1 MSLLSKA
8 QSAASKVAEG
18 AKKGIKALKTTQQIT
33 STLNEFSTVEKATL
47 TFENVD
53 KPIKVQINPSDL
65 TYEYQTNGHLG
76 ELTISS
82 LDGKPSPA
90 ISAETHPYEKGS
102 LSFMLYYDFY
112 DEYYARS
119 ANGSGFSLNSLTSKI
134 TRTEGS
140 FHLKNE
146 KFSSLET
153 IINQSKIHA
162 PVLFKWGEIEE
173 FGFMQT
179 ASPRYSAFSP
189 WGEPLKAT
197 VNIIISILN
206 YKGENDVNLA
216 GKTKEIYE
224 KLEQKLKGGT
234 AAAIGGAIKK
244 LGSTIK
250 ALR

>member
-8 QSAASKVAEG
+8 KSAASKVAKG
-18 AKKGIKALKTTQQIT
+18 AKKGITALTTTQQIT
-33 STLNEFSTVEKATL
+33 STLNEFSTVEKAVL
-47 TFENVD
+47 AFPYCEYS
-53 KPIKVQINPSDL
+53 PIKVQINPSDL
-65 TYEYQTNGHLG
+65 TYEYQSY
-76 ELTISS
+76 EDIKYLTLSS
-82 LDGKPSPA
+82 LDGKPKDLTST
-90 ISAETHPYEKGS
+90 ETNPRNSGT

-134 TRTEGS
+134 TGAEGS

-197 VNIIISILN
+197 VNINISIVN
-206 YKGENDVNLA
+206 IENLTEKN
-216 GKTKEIYE
+216 KSKEIFE
-224 KLEQKLKGGT
+224 ELKQKLNGGSP
-234 AAAIGGAIKK
+234 IGGAIKK

>member
-1 MSLLSKA
+1 MSLFSSIKE
-8 QSAASKVAEG
+8 KIPEKT
-18 AKKGIKALKTTQQIT
+18 KKDPIWKTSSQIT
-33 STLNEFSTVEKATL
+33 STLNEFSTIEKAVL
-47 TFENVD
+47 AFPYC
-53 KPIKVQINPSDL
+53 KYSPIKVQINPSDL
-65 TYEYQTNGHLG
+65 TYEYQSY
-76 ELTISS
+76 EDMKYLTLSS
-82 LDGKPSPA
+82 LDGKPKDLTST
-90 ISAETHPYEKGS
+90 ETNPRNSGT

-119 ANGSGFSLNSLTSKI
+119 ANGSGFSLNSLTS
-134 TRTEGS
+134 S

-153 IINQSKIHA
+153 IIEQSKIHA

-173 FGFMQT
+173 FGYMHT

-197 VNIIISILN
+197 VNITIST
-206 YKGENDVNLA
+206 VNVDNLTEKNEA
-216 GKTKEIYE
+216 KKIFDELKN
-224 KLEQKLKGGT
+224 KLENGT
-234 AAAIGGAIKK
+234 SAIGGTIKK

>member
-8 QSAASKVAEG
+8 KSAASKVAKG
-18 AKKGIKALKTTQQIT
+18 AKKGITALTTTQQIT

-47 TFENVD
+47 TFENVE

-119 ANGSGFSLNSLTSKI
+119 TNGSGFSLNSLTS
-134 TRTEGS
+134 S

-153 IINQSKIHA
+153 IIEQSKIHA

-197 VNIIISILN
+197 INIVISILN
-206 YKGENDVNLA
+206 FSDDLKNNDKNARALT
-216 GKTKEIYE
+216 GKTKEIYYE
-224 KLEQKLKGGT
+224 LKNKLENGT
-234 AAAIGGAIKK
+234 SAIGGSIKK

>member
-1 MSLLSKA
+1 MSLFSSIKE
-8 QSAASKVAEG
+8 KIPEKI
-18 AKKGIKALKTTQQIT
+18 KKDPIWKTSSQIT
-33 STLNEFSTVEKATL
+33 STLNEFSTVEKAVL
-47 TFENVD
+47 AFPYC
-53 KPIKVQINPSDL
+53 KYSPIKVQINPSDL
-65 TYEYQTNGHLG
+65 TYEYQSY
-76 ELTISS
+76 EDMKYLTLSS
-82 LDGKPSPA
+82 LDGKPKDLTST
-90 ISAETHPYEKGS
+90 ETNPRNSGT

-119 ANGSGFSLNSLTSKI
+119 ANGSGFSLNSLTS
-134 TRTEGS
+134 S

-153 IINQSKIHA
+153 IIEQSKIHA

-173 FGFMQT
+173 FGYMHT

-197 VNIIISILN
+197 VNITISTVNVNNLTEKNTAQQI
-206 YKGENDVNLA
+206 YKELS
-216 GKTKEIYE
+216 KQISR
-224 KLEQKLKGGT
+224 GT
-234 AAAIGGAIKK
+234 SAIGGTIKK

>member
-8 QSAASKVAEG
+8 KSAASKVAEG

-33 STLNEFSTVEKATL
+33 STLNEFSTVEKAVL
-47 TFENVD
+47 AFPHC
-53 KPIKVQINPSDL
+53 KYSPIKVQINPSDL
-65 TYEYQTNGHLG
+65 TYEYQSQQDMSGL
-76 ELTISS
+76 LTSS
-82 LDGKPSPA
+82 LDGKPQELA
-90 ISAETHPYEKGS
+90 VTETNPNIRGS

-119 ANGSGFSLNSLTSKI
+119 ANGSGFSLNSLTS
-134 TRTEGS
+134 S

-153 IINQSKIHA
+153 IIEQSKIHA
-162 PVLFKWGEIEE
+162 PVFFKWGEIEE
-173 FGFMQT
+173 FGYMHT
-179 ASPRYSAFSP
+179 ASPRYGAFSP

-197 VNIIISILN
+197 INIVISILN
-206 YKGENDVNLA
+206 YNSEKSKSNTNLNEE
-216 GKTKEIYE
+216 T
-224 KLEQKLKGGT
+224 QKIFDELKKKSSGGT

>member
-1 MSLLSKA
+1 MSLFSSIKE
-8 QSAASKVAEG
+8 KIPEKI
-18 AKKGIKALKTTQQIT
+18 KKDPIWKTSSQIT

-47 TFENVD
+47 TFENVE

-65 TYEYQTNGHLG
+65 TYEYQTTGHLG

-82 LDGKPSPA
+82 LDGKPGPA

-119 ANGSGFSLNSLTSKI
+119 ANGSGFSLNSLTS
-134 TRTEGS
+134 S

-153 IINQSKIHA
+153 IIEQSKIHA
-162 PVLFKWGEIEE
+162 PVFFKWGEIEE
-173 FGFMQT
+173 FGFIQT

-197 VNIIISILN
+197 INIVISILN
-206 YKGENDVNLA
+206 FSDNLKNNDKNARALT
-216 GKTKEIYE
+216 GKTKEIYYE
-224 KLEQKLKGGT
+224 LKNKLENGT
-234 AAAIGGAIKK
+234 SAIGGTIKK